1 MRKIIG
7 VVSSLLTAIFGVL
20 LIILGTRTQVA
31 IFVDGSPTVFHTHAL
46 TVGNALS
53 SGGIT
58 FSSSDRV
65 IPSVGSFLPAD
76 GIIQVHKTHRIEV
89 IVEPGGTT
97 LEVNS
102 SELIPGN
109 LLIKAGIQ
117 LFPEDRILFNG
128 EQIDPS
134 IALPFATAYTLQ
146 IRRSQPVTIAKDGSD
161 RTFYSSAYTIGQ
173 ALSENGI
180 LPGLNDELS
189 IPPSTSLNGPM
200 AIEIREARLVEIEV
214 GGKIYFFH
222 SRASTVGDALAQAGV
237 SLQYLDM
244 ATPPEDAPLP
254 DDGKIK
260 ITSVTEQ
267 LTFQEFTTPFGT
279 KYISDP
285 DTELG
290 QTSVV
295 TLGQYGVSISR
306 QRVAYADGA
315 EISHVSDAAWQ
326 VSQPVDQQVGTGTK
340 IEIRSLDTPNGPVEY
355 WRTATVYVTS
365 YSPCRSAA
373 DRCYTG
379 TSSGMKAG
387 YGVVAS
393 TLAWYRSMKYQ
404 RFYIP
409 GYGVGTLADVGGGFP
424 DGRHWIDLGYDD
436 SNYVQWGQWI
446 TIYFLTPVPA
456 WYPEIL
462 P

>member
-1 MRKIIG
+1 MRKVIG
-7 VVSSLLTAIFGVL
+7 IASSLLTAILGVL
-20 LIILGTRTQVA
+20 LIIFGTRTQVA
-31 IFVDGSPTVFHTHAL
+31 VFIDGEPAVFHTRAL

-53 SGGIT
+53 SAGISI
-58 FSSSDRV
+58 SSSDRV
-65 IPSVGSFLPAD
+65 VPSAASFLPKD
-76 GIIQVHKTHRIEV
+76 GIIQVHKTHRIDV

-109 LLIKAGIQ
+109 LLAKAGVL
-117 LFPEDRILFNG
+117 LFPEDRVLFNG
-128 EQIDPS
+128 EQIDPA
-134 IALPFATAYTLQ
+134 IALPFASAYTLQ
-146 IRRSQPVTIAKDGSD
+146 FRRAMPVTVTEDGSSQ
-161 RTFYSSAYTIGQ
+161 TFYSSAFNIGE

-180 LPGLNDELS
+180 LPGLNDEFS
-189 IPPSTSLNGPM
+189 IPPAAALNGPVT
-200 AIEIREARLVEIEV
+200 IEIKAARPVEIEV
-214 GGKIYFFH
+214 GGKTYAFNT
-222 SRASTVGDALAQAGV
+222 RALTVGDALAQVGIT
-237 SLQYLDM
+237 LQYLDTS
-244 ATPPEDAPLP
+244 TPPEDAPLP
-254 DDGKIK
+254 EDGKIK
-260 ITSVTEQ
+260 VASVIEQ
-267 LTFQEFTTPFGT
+267 LTFQQFTTPFGT

-290 QTSVV
+290 QTSIV
-295 TLGQYGVSISR
+295 TPGQYGLSISR
-306 QRVAYADGA
+306 QRVAFADGV

-340 IEIRSLDTPNGPVEY
+340 IEVRTLDTPNGPVEY

-404 RFYIP
+404 QFYIP

-456 WYPEIL
+456 WFPEIL